1 MNKFESRTAQ
11 EPTAVSAARFLALL
25 KRRGLDYGITYEW
38 VGRCRHGVIEVFDA
52 ALGPFDGAV
61 ACERFSR
68 STHLWTE
75 ADGRIGTMR
84 TGSPKHIAVRSLL
97 ATLEEKSILMS
108 TLHHNEFQT

>member
-11 EPTAVSAARFLALL
+11 EPTAVTAARFLALL
-25 KRRGLDYGITYEW
+25 KRRGLEYGIAYEW
-38 VGRCRHGVIEVFDA
+38 VGRCRHGIIEVFDA
-52 ALGPFDGAV
+52 VLGSFDGAV

-84 TGSPKHIAVRSLL
+84 TDSPKHLAVKALV
-97 ATLEEKSILMS
+97 ATLED
-108 TLHHNEFQT
+108 

>member
-1 MNKFESRTAQ
+1 MTKFETRIAL
-11 EPTAVSAARFLALL
+11 EPTAVTAERFHSLL
-25 KRRGLDYGITYEW
+25 KRRSLEYGITYEW
-38 VGRCRHGVIEVFDA
+38 VGRCRHGVIEIFDA
-52 ALGPFDGAV
+52 ALGPFDGPV

-97 ATLEEKSILMS
+97 ATLEE
-108 TLHHNEFQT
+108 